1 MSKAEGETLED
12 LFAMLSA
19 SDDKREED
27 SKEHFENMSKRL
39 QGQMIIFSRC
49 WSYIHCILD

>member
-19 SDDKREED
+19 SDEERKED
-27 SKEHFENMSKRL
+27 SKELFENMSKRL
-39 QGQMIIFSRC
+39 QGQMIIFFMMLVLYTLHS
-49 WSYIHCILD
+49 

>member
-27 SKEHFENMSKRL
+27 SKEHFENMIKRL